1 MKVGRKL
8 ANKLLNVAKF
18 VLGIGDVDASA
29 AATSAIDQSMLAK
42 LDGVIAEATAAF
54 EAFDY
59 ARALER
65 AESFF
70 WWFCDD
76 YVEFVKGRAYGSQ
89 GDAPAVSAR
98 AALRSALDALL
109 RLFAPILPFATEEA
123 WRWWHDAS
131 VHVQPWPASTGSS
144 GDPALL
150 DVPLEVLGL
159 VRRTKTEAKV
169 SQRAQVASLRVTV
182 PAATLGALEAGR
194 ADLLE
199 AGSIQHV
206 DIVAGDTVGCV
217 VELAPST

>member
-8 ANKLLNVAKF
+8 ANKILNVTKF
-18 VLGIGDVDASA
+18 VLGIGDVDPEPT
-29 AATSAIDQSMLAK
+29 ATEPIDQSMLAK
-42 LDGVIAEATAAF
+42 LDGVIAEATSAF

-65 AESFF
+65 TESFF

-89 GDAPAVSAR
+89 GVVPAASAR
-98 AALRSALDALL
+98 AALRSALDVLL

-123 WRWWHDAS
+123 WRWWRDAS
-131 VHVQPWPASTGSS
+131 IHVQPWPSSTASA

-150 DVPLEVLGL
+150 DLPLEVLGL

-182 PAATLGALEAGR
+182 PGSAIQALDAGR

-199 AGSIQHV
+199 AGSIQQI
-206 DIVAGDTVGCV
+206 DV
-217 VELAPST
+217 VEGEAVRCDVQLAPST